1 MKILFV
7 ADLFPWPVNKGG
19 HLRVSTAIEGL
30 MRLGEVDLFSLFD
43 TRGAE
48 PVVPEG
54 IRLRRF
60 EPSPYPSDSKSNRW
74 KLEWPI
80 RRGVPLPVAMR
91 AGDQWPHRLFT
102 SFVDDRYDLVWFST
116 AATWAWMGRPRL
128 GPTVIDLIDLE
139 DMKERQKLGQ
149 IRRQRVRG
157 TSTLAHRMALEAKT
171 RLNIY
176 DWTRLQKAAA
186 TAADCVVV
194 SSPEDLARLK
204 VANAVVIPNTYPQPA
219 VPVGKAS
226 PEDPPTV
233 MFQGSFDYP
242 PNSDAAAWLVREI
255 APQLRQRLPGTRIR
269 LVGQETAG
277 VRALAD
283 EPDVTV
289 TGLVPS
295 MESELARAD
304 VVLVPLRMGS
314 GTRLKILESFAHRV
328 PVVSTTIGAEGIG
341 AIDGVHL
348 LIADTPG
355 AMVEACQRLQSD
367 PELRGRLVDEGQ
379 ALFSNRFSQAAVA
392 APLRNLVD
400 GLTRGRG

>member
-91 AGDQWPHRLFT
+91 AGDQWPRRLFT
-102 SFVDDRYDLVWFST
+102 SFADDRYDLVWFST

-157 TSTLAHRMALEAKT
+157 TSTLAHRRALEAKT

>member
-1 MKILFV
+1 
-7 ADLFPWPVNKGG
+7 
-19 HLRVSTAIEGL
+19 
-30 MRLGEVDLFSLFD
+30 
-43 TRGAE
+43 
-48 PVVPEG
+48 
-54 IRLRRF
+54 
-60 EPSPYPSDSKSNRW
+60 
-74 KLEWPI
+74 
-80 RRGVPLPVAMR
+80 
-91 AGDQWPHRLFT
+91 
-102 SFVDDRYDLVWFST
+102 
-116 AATWAWMGRPRL
+116 
-128 GPTVIDLIDLE
+128 
-139 DMKERQKLGQ
+139 
-149 IRRQRVRG
+149 
-157 TSTLAHRMALEAKT
+157 
-171 RLNIY
+171 
-176 DWTRLQKAAA
+176 
-186 TAADCVVV
+186 
-194 SSPEDLARLK
+194 
-204 VANAVVIPNTYPQPA
+204 
-219 VPVGKAS
+219 
-226 PEDPPTV
+226 
-233 MFQGSFDYP
+233 
-242 PNSDAAAWLVREI
+242 
-255 APQLRQRLPGTRIR
+255 
-269 LVGQETAG
+269 

-355 AMVEACQRLQSD
+355 AMVEACRRLQSD